1 MIRREYTER
10 LAQDIEKIMTT
21 TLMDS
26 AYQGNLLKAAAKEFA
41 AEIMRDWMWNEML
54 SDAEYAMERAVD
66 DHIRYEAMDD

>member
-26 AYQGNLLKAAAKEFA
+26 AYQGNLLPAAALTFA
-41 AEIMRDWMWNEML
+41 RDIMSDWMWIEL
-54 SDAEYAMERAVD
+54 LHDTEYAMERAVE
-66 DHIRYEAMDD
+66 DHVRNEAMND